1 MCRTIYFADK
11 MLHFT
16 SHPAAASFHEVRLE
30 AGQTLP
36 QAKILNFLETFN
48 FVAIVTPEP
57 DRCFEAFAAAFRRVE
72 AAGGIVVDDRGDRL
86 MIYRNGRWDL
96 PKGHLEPGET
106 IEACAVREVCEETG
120 VAAAIRRHLC
130 DTLHC
135 YQLCG
140 VWEMKRTHWF
150 EMTTTGAALLR
161 PQTEEGI
168 DRVCWCSPEEVDLY
182 LQRTFPTIRRVFEA
196 L

>member
-11 MLHFT
+11 ILLF
-16 SHPAAASFHEVRLE
+16 SPHPAEAPFHELRLE
-30 AGQTLP
+30 AGETLP
-36 QAKILNFLETFN
+36 QAKILNFLETVN
-48 FVAIVTPEP
+48 FAAIVSPEA

-72 AAGGIVVDDRGDRL
+72 AAGGIVVDECGERL

-96 PKGHLEPGET
+96 PKGHWEQGET
-106 IEACAVREVCEETG
+106 IEACALREVREETG

-135 YQLCG
+135 YQLRG

-150 EMTTTGAALLR
+150 EMTAPAAAPLR

-168 DRVCWCSPEEVDLY
+168 DCVCWCSPAETARH
-182 LQRTFPTIRRVFEA
+182 LQHTFPTIRRVFA
-196 L
+196 QL

>member
-1 MCRTIYFADK
+1 MCRTISFADK
-11 MLHFT
+11 ILLF
-16 SHPAAASFHEVRLE
+16 SSRPAEASFHEVRLE

-72 AAGGIVVDDRGDRL
+72 AAGGIVTDGRGARL

-96 PKGHLEPGET
+96 PKGHLESGET

-120 VAAAIRRHLC
+120 VEASVRRHLC

-135 YQLCG
+135 YLLRG
-140 VWEMKRTHWF
+140 AWEMKCTHWF
-150 EMTTTGAALLR
+150 EMEATAVTPLR

-168 DRVCWCSPEEVDLY
+168 EHACWCSPAEAELH
-182 LQRTFPTIRRVFEA
+182 LQHSFPTIRRVFAA